1 MTFRAVFFDEDDA
14 REVAAQ
20 LARDGF
26 SAAVVREQ
34 LAGEDD
40 DEDHPW
46 AVLTDAPEV
55 VVELLVERYDGWLD
69 VVEPE
74 APPVLPTAPFDL
86 PPGPRTSNSARNGTG
101 GGTRNRPDGH

>member
-1 MTFRAVFFDEDDA
+1 MTLRAVFFDEDDA
-14 REVAAQ
+14 RAAA
-20 LARDGF
+20 ARLTMDGF
-26 SAAVVREQ
+26 AAEVVRER

-55 VVELLVERYDGWLD
+55 VVELLVEQYDGWLD

-74 APPVLPTAPFDL
+74 APPLPPLDL
-86 PPGPRTSNSARNGTG
+86 PSAPRTG
-101 GGTRNRPDGH
+101 RPDRG

>member
-14 REVAAQ
+14 QAVALR
-20 LARDGF
+20 LATDGF
-26 SAAVVREQ
+26 SAEVVRER

-55 VVELLVERYDGWLD
+55 VVELLVEKYDGWLD

-74 APPVLPTAPFDL
+74 APPMLPARPLDL
-86 PPGPRTSNSARNGTG
+86 PAAPRTSNRAGNQHDRG
-101 GGTRNRPDGH
+101 